1 MRCKIC
7 GEKLK
12 KEGDICNSCLS
23 KIKEE
28 EKLKKDTKVKYE
40 IKKDFILGYM
50 LLHKIDA
57 LIALII
63 VYIATIIVIQKWYVA
78 AIITVFIVIITIIDL
93 IFKSN
98 NVEKSYCRFYK
109 YQMKLKNFPYKE
121 ITIKYSDIKDISYMQ
136 DMVQSIFKVGDLRI
150 SYYTGNLVNTIK
162 IYSNVKNPEKV
173 MEELQKIVKK

>member
-23 KIKEE
+23 NIKEE

-40 IKKDFILGYM
+40 VKKDFILGYM

-57 LIALII
+57 IIALII
-63 VYIATIIVIQKWYVA
+63 VYIATIFVIQKWYVA
-78 AIITVFIVIITIIDL
+78 AIITVFVIIMTIIDL
-93 IFKSN
+93 IFKN
-98 NVEKSYCRFYK
+98 NNAQKSYCKFYK
-109 YQMKLKNFPYKE
+109 YQMKIKNYPYKE
-121 ITIKYSDIKDISYMQ
+121 ITIKYADLKDISYMQ

-150 SYYTGNLVNTIK
+150 SYNTGNLINTIK
-162 IYSNVKNPEKV
+162 IYTNVKNPDKV
-173 MEELQKIVKK
+173 MEEIQKIVKK